1 MAGKKSRE
9 RSIPT
14 EYYFYRNIGS
24 HGYFSSLS
32 SCEDSFARFYR
43 NLPCNSSRANPF
55 PLRWKLSRVH
65 PSTTRERDEDEDDSS
80 LSLPLPSSPALSL
93 SFPAGGKFGE
103 SRKRATLN
111 GANRRCR
118 AAKGCRLKGK
128 QFSWKQLTADWRERR
143 RGEGGEGGLA
153 GETSDDRCTRRCHER
168 AKLHLSDDENRI
180 LREHGA
186 AGGPRGREL
195 LKHSFPDQ
203 EFVFL
208 VTMPSYTA
216 SFPLWST
223 VSTPFPWTTNPENH
237 QPDQPRPPPPAIL
250 RNVS

>member
-1 MAGKKSRE
+1 MLVLNGRQEESRKIDSNGILFLSQ
-9 RSIPT
+9 R
-14 EYYFYRNIGS
+14 
-24 HGYFSSLS
+24 YFSSLS

-128 QFSWKQLTADWRERR
+128 QFSWKQLTAD
-143 RGEGGEGGLA
+143 
-153 GETSDDRCTRRCHER
+153 
-168 AKLHLSDDENRI
+168 
-180 LREHGA
+180 
-186 AGGPRGREL
+186 
-195 LKHSFPDQ
+195 
-203 EFVFL
+203 
-208 VTMPSYTA
+208 
-216 SFPLWST
+216 
-223 VSTPFPWTTNPENH
+223 
-237 QPDQPRPPPPAIL
+237 
-250 RNVS
+250 

>member
-143 RGEGGEGGLA
+143 RGEGGEGGGSRERHLTIDA
-153 GETSDDRCTRRCHER
+153 RVAATRER
-168 AKLHLSDDENRI
+168 SYICPTMKIEFWESTGQRGV
-180 LREHGA
+180 RE
-186 AGGPRGREL
+186 GG
-195 LKHSFPDQ
+195 SC
-203 EFVFL
+203 
-208 VTMPSYTA
+208 
-216 SFPLWST
+216 
-223 VSTPFPWTTNPENH
+223 
-237 QPDQPRPPPPAIL
+237 
-250 RNVS
+250 

>member
-9 RSIPT
+9 RV
-14 EYYFYRNIGS
+14 FWDRFQRNIIFIATILFVS
-24 HGYFSSLS
+24 LFVRRFFRTILQKFAVQFST
-32 SCEDSFARFYR
+32 RK
-43 NLPCNSSRANPF
+43 PP

-143 RGEGGEGGLA
+143 RGSGREGGG
-153 GETSDDRCTRRCHER
+153 S
-168 AKLHLSDDENRI
+168 
-180 LREHGA
+180 
-186 AGGPRGREL
+186 RGRDIWRSMHASLPRE
-195 LKHSFPDQ
+195 S
-203 EFVFL
+203 E
-208 VTMPSYTA
+208 VTSVRR
-216 SFPLWST
+216 WK
-223 VSTPFPWTTNPENH
+223 
-237 QPDQPRPPPPAIL
+237 
-250 RNVS
+250 